1 MSDELDFTTRRVSWA
16 KIKKKKHAFGQTEL
30 HEEGQEAEEEDAGM
44 S

>member
-1 MSDELDFTTRRVSWA
+1 MGEIQ
-16 KIKKKKHAFGQTEL
+16 KNNKKHAFGQTGQ